1 MEIKEIFENLLKIEN
16 KVMSLESLFNND
28 DRLAKTNFKPPYQRN
43 YVWDDEKA
51 TYFVESILLG
61 TEIPPLIYFRNRHGA
76 EVVDGRQRYETIL
89 RFIESNFKLKKN
101 GLQKLD
107 NIEIANK
114 TFKDLSNKLQD
125 LFWDTKL
132 RIIEFSFHSPNLVSE
147 EMEELVKREIF
158 KRYNSGITPLK
169 PTEIDNAVYIDH
181 DLNSFFKK
189 KLQSDRI
196 LFRDVSTVLHFE
208 KTNNEIILKK
218 IRQLLV
224 QHKIPIK
231 YYAVKKD
238 NVVGKFYEFLFSN
251 IGETEIEE
259 IFTSFIQKINL
270 LTEIRAKFPIKL
282 PYNRLISECIFWAFS
297 IVETEKGNLEM
308 ITHEVIDDLVMYIV
322 THLSSFEMDRSSFYR
337 ELFTRY
343 EVTSEFFS
351 NEFDIDFRIY
361 LHNNSD
367 FKKENKNLT
376 PSAEEAVSFDD
387 LRINKPEPTSTAIV
401 DIARLMT
408 RQRFLIRP
416 PYQRNEVINKKKSSS
431 IIESILLGIKLPPIF
446 VYKRADDISE
456 VLDGQQR
463 LLSILGFTGK
473 QYLDENNKMRSSNKD
488 GFSLSL
494 KNNILHTLHGKTFD
508 HLSPEDR
515 EKILNF
521 DLYVIEISHKNNP
534 NFEPIDLFIRLNNK
548 PYPIKEDTFEL
559 WNSYIS
565 RDIITTIKQ
574 IQINHSG
581 WFYIRKINS
590 RMENENI
597 YTTLAYFQL
606 SLRKTTNGVFDYPN
620 ELDIYKVVNKINF
633 RVRSKN
639 EITKTLENNDEKLSF
654 ITAAN
659 DLEFSF
665 IRKVK
670 ALLTDHDDSINTLN
684 KNLDDVFRAE
694 KGRRTQQN
702 FYALWYFLFDIP
714 LTQIEA
720 NKLEIRKS
728 LKSLFADIA
737 KIESK
742 DLFDEHVSDFKK
754 TYKTPIIDFDYH
766 SDNSEIRFAFLGE
779 IAQISSG
786 TAKLTSAH
794 PSSLFEEPYPVL
806 AKGALLRYSLN
817 AKDLL
822 LMYVNSQEDKKA
834 VFNSREKILLAR
846 RMPILD
852 YRFELA
858 FYDSRLAFGQDVLGI
873 VVNRFSFLP
882 KFVFAFLASK
892 ICYKSIEFKS
902 AHEET
907 ALIGVLTLRALKIP
921 ILPVEN
927 QRVFVFIADQILQNS
942 GSESVI
948 LFFERLIDAMFY
960 EVYFELGF
968 MTARIKI
975 LEYIQQ
981 LSLKVNDLSERNSIY
996 SVLSSPL
1003 HPISANLLKILSL
1016 KEVQDFENRKQ

>member
-28 DRLAKTNFKPPYQRN
+28 ERLAKTNFKPPYQRN

-51 TYFVESILLG
+51 TYFIESILLG

-114 TFKDLSNKLQD
+114 TFKDLSKKLQD

-238 NVVGKFYEFLFSN
+238 NVIGKFYEFLYSD
-251 IGETEIEE
+251 IEATEIEI

-270 LTEIRAKFPIKL
+270 LTKIRTKFPDKL
-282 PYNRLISECIFWAFS
+282 TYNRLISECIFWAFS
-297 IVETEKGNLEM
+297 IVETEKGNLSM
-308 ITHEVIDDLVMYIV
+308 VTSDLLDDLVAYIV
-322 THLSSFEMDRSSFYR
+322 TNLPAFEMGRSSFYK

-351 NEFDIDFRIY
+351 NQLDIDFRLY

-367 FKKENKNLT
+367 FKNENKNLT

-446 VYKRADDISE
+446 VYKRADEISE

-494 KNNILHTLHGKTFD
+494 KNNILHTLHGRTFE
-508 HLSPEDR
+508 HLSSEDR

-521 DLYVIEISHKNNP
+521 DLYVIEISYKNNP

-548 PYPIKEDTFEL
+548 PYPIKEDTFEM

-574 IQINHSG
+574 IQITHSG
-581 WFYIRKINS
+581 WFYIRKSNS

-606 SLRKTTNGVFDYPN
+606 TLRKKANEAFDYPN

-639 EITKTLENNDEKLSF
+639 EITKILENNDEKLNF

-659 DLEFSF
+659 ELEFSF
-665 IRKVK
+665 IRKVR

-714 LTQIEA
+714 LTQIEE
-720 NKLEIRKS
+720 NKLSIRKS
-728 LKSLFADIA
+728 LKALFADIA
-737 KIESK
+737 KIDSK
-742 DLFDEHVSDFKK
+742 ELFDEHVAEFKR
-754 TYKTPIIDFDYH
+754 TYKTSIGD
-766 SDNSEIRFAFLGE
+766 SDLHRDDNAIRFAFLGE
-779 IAQISSG
+779 IAHISTG
-786 TAKLTSAH
+786 TAKLTNAH
-794 PSSLFEEPYPVL
+794 PNNLFEEQYTVL
-806 AKGALLRYSLN
+806 AKGAFLRYSLD

-822 LMYVNSQEDKKA
+822 LMYVNSKEDKKSI
-834 VFNSREKILLAR
+834 FNGREKILVAR
-846 RMPILD
+846 HSPILD
-852 YRFELA
+852 YRFEIA
-858 FYDSRLAFGQDVLGI
+858 FYDSKLAFGQDVLGI
-873 VVNRFSFLP
+873 VVNRFAFLP

-892 ICYKSIEFKS
+892 ICYKLVEHKGIYEDSSF
-902 AHEET
+902 
-907 ALIGVLTLRALKIP
+907 LGVSTLKTLKVP
-921 ILPVEN
+921 ILSVEDQN
-927 QRVFVFIADQILQNS
+927 VFVFIADQILQNS
-942 GSESVI
+942 GSESII

-960 EVYFELGF
+960 EVYFEGSF
-968 MTARIKI
+968 KAANVTIF
-975 LEYIQQ
+975 EYVKK
-981 LSLKVNDLSERNSIY
+981 LSSKFDVSDEKESVY
-996 SVLSSPL
+996 SLLSSPL
-1003 HPISANLLKILSL
+1003 HPISANLLKLLSL
-1016 KEVQDFENRKQ
+1016 KEVLDFENK